1 MIRKFFLDN
10 TDLTAEEYD
19 THARHQWFLFAE
31 EMKEKNL
38 IDKIIGV
45 DE

>member
-1 MIRKFFLDN
+1 MIRDFFIDN
-10 TDLTAEEYD
+10 TNISPEEYD
-19 THARHQWFLFAE
+19 THARKQWFLFAD